1 MSDYNHLES
10 LKDREFAILE
20 KLSSSTVS
28 TDEKE
33 RLEKEL
39 EEVRGEIEKLR

>member
-20 KLSSSTVS
+20 KLSSNTVS
-28 TDEKE
+28 ADEKD
-33 RLEKEL
+33 RLKKEL
-39 EEVRGEIEKLR
+39 EKVRGEIEKIR

>member
-20 KLSSSTVS
+20 KLSNNTVS
-28 TDEKE
+28 TDEKD

-39 EEVRGEIEKLR
+39 EEVREEIEKIR

>member
-10 LKDREFAILE
+10 LKDREFAILK
-20 KLSSSTVS
+20 KLSSTVS
-28 TDEKE
+28 ADEKE

-39 EEVRGEIEKLR
+39 EEVRGEIERLR